1 MYTIARYEKLL
12 FFYNLYKYRR
22 YIFYNAW
29 YELRYRYAG
38 TGIGILWNIINPLC
52 EILIYTVVF
61 SLLLSRGAR
70 GSSYA
75 LYLMAGLLPWRTF
88 AETIAS
94 GSNAFVQNSIYLRR
108 LAIPSEVFVAKV
120 TLTSLFLLFIYLAL
134 VLPIGILLGGHLG
147 FGILL
152 LPVLGV
158 ILEGLGFGMGL
169 ILANLQT
176 LFPDV
181 KQILQFLIPLWSWM
195 IPIFYPESIIPKNIL
210 PWLYLNPPYAYIQ
223 SVRNIILENQMP
235 GFHVWLIMLGWLA
248 LFVWLGN
255 IVNQKLQDEIRDVI

>member
-1 MYTIARYEKLL
+1 MKNYLIVK
-12 FFYNLYKYRR
+12 NLYKYRR

-29 YELRYRYAG
+29 YQLRYRYAG
-38 TGIGILWNIINPLC
+38 TGIGILWNIVNPLC
-52 EILIYTVVF
+52 EILIYTFVF

-88 AETIAS
+88 VETITQ

-134 VLPIGILLGGHLG
+134 VLPVGVLLGENLG

-152 LPVLGV
+152 LPVLAV
-158 ILEGLGFGMGL
+158 LLHGLGFGMGL

-181 KQILQFLIPLWSWM
+181 KQILQFLIPLWSWV
-195 IPIFYPESIIPKNIL
+195 IPIFYPDSVIPKIIF
-210 PWLYLNPPYAYIQ
+210 PWLYLIPPYAFIK
-223 SVRNIILENQMP
+223 SVRNLILENKMP
-235 GFHVWLIMLGWLA
+235 GLYVWLIMIGWLC

-255 IVNQKLQDEIRDVI
+255 AMNQALQDEIKDVI